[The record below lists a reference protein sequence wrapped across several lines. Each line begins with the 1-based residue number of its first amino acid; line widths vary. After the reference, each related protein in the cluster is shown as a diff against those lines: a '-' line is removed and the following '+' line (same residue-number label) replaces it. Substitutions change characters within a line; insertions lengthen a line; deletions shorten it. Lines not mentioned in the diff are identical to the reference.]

1 MQWINF
7 SATTEGAQ
15 TINLP
20 YSYTGDYVISRTTNQ
35 YANESTGLQIRA
47 AYVSKV
53 SLSTIKFYS
62 IANKPYMFLSFG
74 Y

>member
-20 YSYTGDYVISRTTNQ
+20 YSYTGDYVISRTTISSEL
-35 YANESTGLQIRA
+35 YD
-47 AYVSKV
+47 
-53 SLSTIKFYS
+53 
-62 IANKPYMFLSFG
+62 NKYRTEWYMYPEEAKENGVVTHIVGKDCGMDDIL
-74 Y
+74 